1 MRWSD
6 SITDVM
12 DMSLSKFQEIVKDR
26 WGVVCCSP
34 WGYKESDTAKQL
46 NNNVDVEPLTN
57 YGKGDWR
64 NTYSIIPF
72 YPREGRAGCQLEVC

>member
-46 NNNVDVEPLTN
+46 NNGTGTINEL
-57 YGKGDWR
+57 W
-64 NTYSIIPF
+64 
-72 YPREGRAGCQLEVC
+72 